1 MKIIVLLTDGTVG
14 EVTQGAAETGET
26 VTVKLHDENG
36 NFIEVVGVVE
46 AVL

>member
-1 MKIIVLLTDGTVG
+1 MKAIVLLVDGTVG
-14 EVTQGAAETGET
+14 EIIHGIAEVGET

-36 NFIEVVGVVE
+36 NFIEVAGIVE